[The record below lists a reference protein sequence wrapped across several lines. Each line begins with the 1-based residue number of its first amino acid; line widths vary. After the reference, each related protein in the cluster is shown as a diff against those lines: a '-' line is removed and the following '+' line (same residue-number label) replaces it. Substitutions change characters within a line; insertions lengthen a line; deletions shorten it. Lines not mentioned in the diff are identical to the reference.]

1 MTAPFAT
8 ASVKASLDWGNLD
21 AEFEARVR
29 AAAVK
34 ATEAAEKHFKDIE
47 FAANV
52 RLDADT
58 GLFSTETQMRLDAL
72 SLSADVT
79 LDADTGLFSTEMQ
92 SRLDLIQLDARV
104 ELDADTGLFRTL
116 TQARLDAL
124 SLKADVELKADTS
137 LFSSVTQATL
147 TLLPPDAQVT
157 LDADTVLFQSVTQAR
172 LNLIDLDANVTLDA
186 DTGLF
191 SSATQARL
199 DTLSLSADVTLKA
212 DKTQLLASLAGL
224 SADVPVK
231 LDVSAAHLQSFVDTL
246 NAKLAAADIVAPVKL
261 KVANEAQFNA
271 HIAQLTQTET
281 KNIIINTIGGV
292 GGAGGGGGGVAGLD
306 LSLGRVARTGL
317 KIAGIASLIG
327 AIGGAAGLAAGA
339 VGALAVGLAGVGA
352 AGMAGLGTTVLGLQG
367 IGKAF
372 SALNEAADSSDKEA
386 EAQAKAVASAT
397 KQVEQ
402 AERGVRDA
410 KKDARRAE
418 EDLTRA
424 RKDAKDQIDE
434 LNFSLKGAALDEKD
448 AAIALREAQA
458 ELRKTKADP
467 NADKTDRDRARLNVE
482 KALLRQEEV
491 GRKNKK
497 LAEEAAEA
505 NAKGVEG
512 SDQVVAAKERIE
524 AANERVTDSEKALT
538 DATTALQ
545 EALTSSSS
553 AADKAA
559 EAMEKL
565 SPNARAF
572 VLAMMDLKPQFQE
585 LKNVVQDAMF
595 ADLDGVF
602 TDLVTTSMPML
613 KEGLGGVATS
623 INGAAK
629 EFAGFWASAEA
640 QDGLRNLFAGTA
652 NMITA
657 MQPGLEQ
664 LSLGL
669 VNIGNAAAPVMDQI
683 GASLGGLLGQVGQAF
698 TDAFNSGALTQLFS
712 TFSTI
717 LDGLGDGLNA
727 LLGGLIEFGNIV
739 GPVVGPLLKTLGEA
753 IADLA
758 PALGELGVA
767 FGDALIEILP
777 TLSQFI
783 SMLADGLTPIM
794 PIISELLGM
803 LAVALAPL
811 IQPLSDIL
819 QIVGI
824 ALVDAISAL
833 APAIEPFG
841 EAFAS
846 LVDALAPILPLI
858 AQVIEMIVSA
868 LAPALN
874 TIFDAFAPVI
884 EQIVDGLRP
893 VLEALAP
900 VLAQV
905 AGILADVFA
914 SALEQLAPIFAEL
927 VPVLTTIAQVL
938 AQSLGQA
945 LTALAPVFIEL
956 VTVAGQFLQ
965 AALLPLLPVL
975 QQLAEKLFPILAD
988 VIVQLAPILSQLATS
1003 VGAVL
1008 VQMAPI
1014 IGEIAGL
1021 LADVL
1026 MQAIEALAPL
1036 IPPLAEAFLQ
1046 VIEAVLPLL
1055 PVILDLVMKLLPP
1068 LMNIFIALL
1077 PVIDPIVG
1085 IITTLVQ
1092 IFAKLAEYWVP
1103 IIINAIENL
1112 GSIFSGIFDGIGKVV
1127 GWVVDTIIVPML
1139 ERWQEN
1145 IGKARDF
1152 ISGALDGIKGFFHGL
1167 GEKVGEVKDWIVD
1180 KWNGLVEFVT
1190 GLPGRIRDA
1199 ASGMWDGVKDAF
1211 KGAINWII
1219 EKWNNFQLTI
1229 GGFEVFGKKMPSI
1242 TIDTPDIP
1250 YLARGG
1256 LAGQRSDGV
1265 LFGPGTG
1272 ISDDILGL
1280 DESGIPTARVAHGE
1294 MVINKEQTDRNLPLL
1309 SAINAGWTPS
1319 PEFLRGLVYGLPGH
1333 AGGGVVGGGGASS
1346 PSTVTAPPTAGTSAG
1361 KQLNRGEWI
1370 ALFGNAEEFDRIL
1383 AEQNEKNRQ
1392 QLTDTEQRYVGFGE
1406 TVTGVLGGLKDAVF
1420 PAHMEGLAEVAK
1432 TTLGTTD
1439 EGQKN
1444 WDNLGAKVG
1453 QVATGMLEGTFPALR
1468 QGLDGLGQF
1477 AKGIVDGF
1485 GTDWA
1490 RMPGLVAPPVN
1501 WIIDKI
1507 VNTGL
1512 RDAWMGV
1519 KSAIPS
1525 LPDWGAPVA
1534 QITGY
1539 ATGGIMSG
1547 YTPGRDDRIIAV
1559 GGGEAV
1565 MRPEWTRAMG
1575 PDYVNSMNA
1584 AARSGG
1590 VSAVQKLSGAYA
1602 SGGIVQ
1608 GGAELTTDIQRSMW
1622 DAVRTAFPNAQLS
1635 SGTRYEDVGSGYD
1648 NHMAARAIDLGGPV
1662 GNLPEQAR
1670 WIARTYPDSLEL
1682 IHWPL
1687 DGWENLKNGAPLNYG
1702 DGTNSQHMDHVHWAM
1717 SEMVTSDGKFISAGG
1732 GGGGLAGARSAVLAG
1747 FEAAMGKIGQEIPDF
1762 GPSLFGQLPGQM
1774 FDAMKSAASAEVGKL
1789 AGRSGSS
1796 GGNSAWDVSAGAEQ
1810 WRQMMIDA
1818 YKNQGYD
1825 PTPEKID
1832 AWVRQIDTES
1842 HGDPNIAQQIV
1853 DVNGTGEAAGVGLG
1867 QMIPTTWQA
1876 YRDPSLSDNRRDPW
1890 AMTNAMVRYGEQK
1903 YGADLLDVIGQGHGY
1918 DQGGVANGI
1927 GLLPKWT
1934 IKPERVLSPEMTP
1947 IFERLVDV
1955 LERPEIASILRAL
1968 DPGNALTPIAAP
1980 ELALKAVEPAPV
1992 DDPLK
1997 KAAQDAGQA
2006 QDAYDYREGYDP
2018 KNLRSQ
2024 LGEFGLVR
2032 DKWMA
2037 GEADLAAGDAWLADQ
2052 EFAPRVEEWAIN
2064 AGKEMTGQFT
2074 DQVGLTGL
2082 VNQDIDTWVRDQRL
2096 AAIDANDAAAARG
2109 EQPKFAETVNFY
2121 GMDPGKVGDEVI
2133 RAMAHGMAPV
2143 TQTYRKG

>member
-29 AAAVK
+29 AAAEK
-34 ATEAAEKHFKDIE
+34 ATKAAEQHFKDIE

-52 RLDADT
+52 RLDTDT
-58 GLFSTETQMRLDAL
+58 GLFSHETQ
-72 SLSADVT
+72 T
-79 LDADTGLFSTEMQ
+79 
-92 SRLDLIQLDARV
+92 
-104 ELDADTGLFRTL
+104 
-116 TQARLDAL
+116 
-124 SLKADVELKADTS
+124 
-137 LFSSVTQATL
+137 
-147 TLLPPDAQVT
+147 
-157 LDADTVLFQSVTQAR
+157 R
-172 LNLIDLDANVTLDA
+172 LNLLGLEARVKLDA

-191 SSATQARL
+191 SSETQARL
-199 DTLSLSADVTLKA
+199 NTLSLSADVTLKA
-212 DKTQLLASLAGL
+212 DKTQLQAALAAMSAEVPISL
-224 SADVPVK
+224 K
-231 LDVSAAHLQSFVDTL
+231 VSQTHFQSFVDTL
-246 NAKLAAADIVAPVKL
+246 NAKLEAADIVAPVKL
-261 KVANEAQFNA
+261 KVANEAAFRA
-271 HIAQLTQTET
+271 HIAQLTQPET
-281 KNIIINTIGGV
+281 KNIIINTVGGV
-292 GGAGGGGGGVAGLD
+292 GGAGGGGGVAGLD
-306 LSLGRVARTGL
+306 MSLGRVARSGL
-317 KIAGIASLIG
+317 KIAGIAALVA

-339 VGALAVGLAGVGA
+339 VGALAVGLAGVGI
-352 AGMAGLGTTVLGLQG
+352 AGVAGLGTTVLGLQG

-372 SALNEAADSSDKEA
+372 SALNDASDSASEDA
-386 EAQAKAVASAT
+386 EAKAKAVASAT

-424 RKDAKDQIDE
+424 RADAKDQIDE

-467 NADKTDRDRARLNVE
+467 NADRTDRDRARLNVE

-491 GRKNKK
+491 GRKNAK
-497 LAEEAAEA
+497 LAEEAADA
-505 NAKGVEG
+505 NAKGIEG
-512 SDQVVAAKERIE
+512 SDQVVQAKERIE
-524 AANERVTDSEKALT
+524 AANERVTDSEKALI
-538 DATTALQ
+538 DANTALQ

-553 AADKAA
+553 AADKVEKAL
-559 EAMEKL
+559 EKL

-572 VLAMMDLKPQFQE
+572 VMAMMALKPQFTE
-585 LKNVVQDAMF
+585 LKNIVQDNMF
-595 ADLDGVF
+595 AGLDSVF
-602 TDLVTTSMPML
+602 TNLVETSMPTL
-613 KEGLGGVATS
+613 QEGLGGVATS

-652 NMITA
+652 DMITA
-657 MQPGLEQ
+657 MQPGLAQ
-664 LSLGL
+664 LTTGFLD
-669 VNIGNAAAPVMDQI
+669 IGNAAAPVMDQV
-683 GASLGGLLGQVGQAF
+683 GASVGGLLGQVGQAF
-698 TDAFNSGALTQLFS
+698 TDAFESGALTQLF
-712 TFSTI
+712 TVFSTMM
-717 LDGLGDGLNA
+717 DGLGGGLNA
-727 LLGGLIEFGNIV
+727 LLDGLIEFGNVV
-739 GPVVGPLLKTLGEA
+739 GPVLGPVLQVLGES
-753 IADLA
+753 IAALA
-758 PALGELGVA
+758 PSLGQLGVA
-767 FGDALIEILP
+767 FGDALIVVLP
-777 TLSQFI
+777 VLSEFI
-783 SMLADGLTPIM
+783 SALADGLTPIM
-794 PIISELLGM
+794 PILAQLLQSLG
-803 LAVALAPL
+803 AALTPL
-811 IQPLSDIL
+811 IEPLSQIL
-819 QIVGI
+819 QTVGG
-824 ALVDAISAL
+824 ALVGAIDAI
-833 APAIEPFG
+833 APAIGPLG
-841 EAFAS
+841 EAFAV
-846 LVDALAPILPLI
+846 LVNALAPILPLI
-858 AQVIEMIVSA
+858 AEVVGMVVGA
-868 LAPALN
+868 LAPAFTTVFEAL
-874 TIFDAFAPVI
+874 APVI
-884 EQIVDGLRP
+884 SQIVDGLRP
-893 VLEALAP
+893 IFEALAP

-905 AGILADVFA
+905 AGVIADVLVT
-914 SALEQLAPIFAEL
+914 ALQVLSPIFAEL
-927 VPVLTTIAQVL
+927 LPVLTTVAQVL

-945 LTALAPVFIEL
+945 LTALAPVFTEI
-956 VTVAGQFLQ
+956 VTAAGEFLQ
-965 AALLPLLPVL
+965 AALLPLLPVI

-1008 VQMAPI
+1008 VQMAPVL
-1014 IGEIAGL
+1014 GQIATL
-1021 LADVL
+1021 LADLL
-1026 MQAIEALAPL
+1026 MKAIEALAPL
-1036 IPPLAEAFLQ
+1036 IPPLAEAFLK
-1046 VIEAVLPLL
+1046 VIEALLPLL
-1055 PVILDLVMKLLPP
+1055 PVILDLAMKLLPP
-1068 LMNIFIALL
+1068 LVNIFIALL
-1077 PVIDPIVG
+1077 PVIDPIVT
-1085 IITTLVQ
+1085 IVTTLVE
-1092 IFAKLAEYWVP
+1092 IFADLVNFLLPILIPAIELLGSIVAGVFDGIANVIGWV
-1103 IIINAIENL
+1103 INEIVKPGLEQFQENL
-1112 GSIFSGIFDGIGKVV
+1112 G
-1127 GWVVDTIIVPML
+1127 
-1139 ERWQEN
+1139 R
-1145 IGKARDF
+1145 AHDF
-1152 ISGALDGIKGFFHGL
+1152 IGGAVDGIKNFFQGL
-1167 GEKVGEVKDWIVD
+1167 GDKVGEVKDWIVD
-1180 KWNGLVEFVT
+1180 KWNGLVDFVT
-1190 GLPGRIRDA
+1190 GLPERMAQA
-1199 ASGMWDGVKDAF
+1199 ASGMWDGIKNTFASVL
-1211 KGAINWII
+1211 NWVIQ
-1219 EKWNNFQLTI
+1219 KWNDFRIEMKVPDSIPII
-1229 GGFEVFGKKMPSI
+1229 GGKGF

-1250 YLARGG
+1250 LLARGG

-1272 ISDDILGL
+1272 ISDDILALDASGL
-1280 DESGIPTARVAHGE
+1280 PTARVAHGE

-1309 SAINAGWTPS
+1309 TAINAGWTPS
-1319 PEFLRGLVYGLPGH
+1319 PEFLRSLVYGLPGH
-1333 AGGGVVGGGGASS
+1333 AGGGVVGGRGLSS
-1346 PSTVTAPPTAGTSAG
+1346 GSSTVAAPSSAGTSAG

-1406 TVTGVLGGLKDAVF
+1406 TVTGVLTGLKDGVF

-1477 AKGIVDGF
+1477 AKGVVDGF

-1490 RMPGLVAPPVN
+1490 RMPSLVAPPVN
-1501 WIIDKI
+1501 WIIDKV

-1519 KSAIPS
+1519 KAAIPS
-1525 LPDWGAPVA
+1525 LPDWAAPVA

-1635 SGTRYEDVGSGYD
+1635 SGTRYSDVGSGYD
-1648 NHMAARAIDLGGPV
+1648 NHMAARAIDLGGPL
-1662 GNLPEQAR
+1662 GNLAEQAR
-1670 WIARTYPDSLEL
+1670 WIATTYPDSLEL

-1687 DGWENLKNGAPLNYG
+1687 DGWENLKNGTPLNYG
-1702 DGTNSQHMDHVHWAM
+1702 DATNSQHMDHVHWAM
-1717 SEMVTSDGKFISAGG
+1717 SQMVTSDGKFISAG

-1747 FEAAMGKIGQEIPDF
+1747 FDAAMGKLGQEIPDF
-1762 GPSLFGQLPGQM
+1762 GASLFGQVPGKM
-1774 FDAMKSAASAEVGKL
+1774 FDAIKSAASAEVGKF

-1818 YKNQGYD
+1818 YRNQGYE

-1832 AWVRQIDTES
+1832 AWVRQIDSES
-1842 HGDPNIAQQIV
+1842 GGDPNIAQQIV

-1867 QMIPTTWQA
+1867 QMIPNTWQA
-1876 YRDPSLSDNRRDPW
+1876 YRDPSLPDNRRDPW

-1903 YGADLLDVIGQGHGY
+1903 YGADLLDVIGHGHGY
-1918 DQGGVANGI
+1918 DQGGIANGI
-1927 GLLPKWT
+1927 GLMPKYT

-1947 IFERLVDV
+1947 IFERLVEV
-1955 LERPEIASILRAL
+1955 LERPEIATILRML
-1968 DPGNALTPIAAP
+1968 DPSRALTPIAAP
-1980 ELALKAVEPAPV
+1980 ELVAAAVAPAPAV
-1992 DDPLK
+1992 DPLK
-1997 KAAQDAGQA
+1997 TAAQGAAQA
-2006 QDAYDYREGYDP
+2006 QDAYDYVEGYDP

-2024 LGEFGLVR
+2024 QAEFGRVF
-2032 DKWMA
+2032 DKWRN
-2037 GEADLAAGDAWLADQ
+2037 GEADLAAGQAWMDDQ
-2052 EFAPRVEEWAIN
+2052 EFGPRVEELLIN
-2064 AGKEMTGQFT
+2064 ASKETAGQFAEP
-2074 DQVGLTGL
+2074 VGLGGL
-2082 VNQDIDTWVRDQRL
+2082 VNQDIDGWVKNQRL
-2096 AAIDANDAAAARG
+2096 AQIDANDAAAARG
-2109 EQPKFAETVNFY
+2109 EAPMFAETVNFY

-2133 RAMAHGMAPV
+2133 RALAHGMTPV